1 MYIEIFRRTTKT
13 GGDAKENV
21 RLRLVDGRSISF
33 YHKTGVK
40 ALSSDLDKFDKDGSL
55 KKRVTLYNKELHDT
69 IKTHIDAMEKVYT
82 NAKDKGTALDGVIFE
97 RLVDEELHPEKYA
110 QENKPKTFFDL
121 ADEYLKQATFS
132 DGYRKQICVTL
143 RAISRYEGFVRATGN
158 SKFVFDAETIDRDVI
173 EGFQDYVRN
182 EYDLSQEY
190 PEIFK
195 RLVASYPVCVNEG
208 IHRPISNH
216 GENSVHNRLKQMR
229 VMWNWLLQTHR
240 VTNNPFADFKNSK
253 ESYGT
258 PYYLAL
264 TERDQIASAQMPT
277 EALTRQRDIFIFQC
291 YVGCRVSDLM
301 TFTEKNIV
309 DDILQYIPLKTHLE
323 KDPTTARVPLHPT
336 AKALIE
342 KYRGQDA
349 KGRLFPFTAP
359 QKYNNSL
366 KRIFEIAGI
375 NRNVAVRNSLTGK
388 DELKPL
394 YEVASSHLARK
405 TFVANLYLKIQD
417 PSIISKMSGHSE
429 NSEAFSRYR
438 KIEDEI
444 LTNAVTAYL

>member
-1 MYIEIFRRTTKT
+1 MYIEIFRRAKKT
-13 GGDAKENV
+13 GTDATEKV
-21 RLRLVDGRSISF
+21 RLRLVDGRSVSF
-33 YHKTGVK
+33 YHKTGIK

-55 KKRVTLYNKELHDT
+55 KKRVTLFNKELLDT
-69 IKTHIDAMEKVYT
+69 IKEHMEAMEKVYT
-82 NAKDKGTALDGVIFE
+82 KAKDEGKALDGATFD
-97 RLVDEELHPEKYA
+97 RLVDEELHPQKYE
-110 QENKPKTFFDL
+110 QENRPKTFFEL

-143 RAISRYEGFVRATGN
+143 RALSRYEGFVRATEN
-158 SKFVFDAETIDRDVI
+158 KSFVIDAETIDRDVI

-208 IHRPISNH
+208 VHRPISNH
-216 GENSVHNRLKQMR
+216 GENSVHNRLKQLK
-229 VMWNWLLQTHR
+229 VMWNWLISTKR
-240 VTNNPFADFKNSK
+240 ISNNPFDGFKNSG
-253 ESYGT
+253 ETYGV
-258 PYYLAL
+258 PYYLTL
-264 TERDQIASAQMPT
+264 KERDQIAAAQMPT
-277 EALTRQRDIFIFQC
+277 EALARQRDIFIFQC
-291 YVGCRVSDLM
+291 YVGCRVSDLQ
-301 TFTEKNIV
+301 TFTEHNVINGV
-309 DDILQYIPLKTHLE
+309 LSYVPIKTHKE
-323 KDPTTARVPLHPT
+323 KDPTIARVPLHPA

-342 KYRGQDA
+342 KYKGMDA
-349 KGRLFPFTAP
+349 KGRLFPFVAP

-366 KRIFEIAGI
+366 KRIFEVAGI
-375 NRNVAVRNSLTGK
+375 NRNVAVRNPLTGK

-394 YEVASSHLARK
+394 YVVASSHLARR
-405 TFVANLYLKIQD
+405 TFVANLYLKVQD

-444 LTNAVTAYL
+444 LENTITAYL